1 MFFYRILRYISFVS
15 SLAILL
21 VLYYVFKAIKGLF
34 TGNKYSFVEWIDEI
48 GYELYSF
55 PGKWSKVILIT
66 SFVAMLLTNTTVHQ
80 LVGINNLELKP
91 EGTYCF
97 YVKATS
103 PTGKS
108 YTLPAQIRIEKETDE
123 VGEKTRTRTYFYIQK
138 VYFTN
143 GGYLDTDDGEPDE
156 IDQASYFYED
166 FDDYASWD
174 LVLLNEHAYSPYVH
188 ETNNADWL
196 DLTFLSIETISFII
210 VLVALLRQT
219 PADSNKE
226 NV

>member
-1 MFFYRILRYISFVS
+1 
-15 SLAILL
+15 
-21 VLYYVFKAIKGLF
+21 
-34 TGNKYSFVEWIDEI
+34 
-48 GYELYSF
+48 
-55 PGKWSKVILIT
+55 
-66 SFVAMLLTNTTVHQ
+66 
-80 LVGINNLELKP
+80 
-91 EGTYCF
+91 
-97 YVKATS
+97 
-103 PTGKS
+103 
-108 YTLPAQIRIEKETDE
+108 
-123 VGEKTRTRTYFYIQK
+123 

-156 IDQASYFYED
+156 IDQASYFYEN

-226 NV
+226 NA